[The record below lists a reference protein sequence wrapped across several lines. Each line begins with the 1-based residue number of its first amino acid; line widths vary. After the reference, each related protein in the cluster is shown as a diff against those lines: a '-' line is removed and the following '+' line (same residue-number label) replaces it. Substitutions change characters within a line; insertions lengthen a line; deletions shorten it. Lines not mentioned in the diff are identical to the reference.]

1 MTRLERRKSMKP
13 QQRREIKAIS
23 GEGNIFRKI
32 KHWAAPSRDSFGICA
47 VRWRV
52 IKLHPWPAFL
62 FPKGKYHRSFALC
75 GYNGCFDQVTLWSDY
90 KHWPC
95 ERKWL
100 QRKGEFNIDFT
111 YHMNQIKFART
122 SNTKLKN
129 QKQNH
134 NSWRMSYM
142 VWNTYHKDMSHF
154 PKARISHALPDN
166 CAHP

>member
-13 QQRREIKAIS
+13 QQRKEIKAIS

-95 ERKWL
+95 EQKWL

-122 SNTKLKN
+122 SNHIKHKTKEPETKPQLLKDVIHGLKYLS
-129 QKQNH
+129 QGYE
-134 NSWRMSYM
+134 SFS
-142 VWNTYHKDMSHF
+142 
-154 PKARISHALPDN
+154 
-166 CAHP
+166 